1 MIPSNLTDCKSKKK
15 KVPMLFTAAENVK
28 STYLHKMENN
38 SACLK
43 VMVSGVVVGRKA
55 A

>member
-1 MIPSNLTDCKSKKK
+1 MIPSNLTDCKSKK